1 MLVPRSLPD
10 IRDPY
15 FVEIVRGAEELAN
28 QRGYL
33 TVLCNTNREPEKER
47 SYVQTLRALRAG
59 VILIGG
65 GIDREAHL
73 QDLAIHPAPVVAI
86 GRHELPCSSVLIDD
100 VRGAMDA
107 TTHLISL
114 GRRRIAFVG
123 GPSNSSANREIYW
136 NIQYVG
142 SQGRF
147 RAASC
152 SWRTRGAPPD
162 VERPGCLPPDSGPAS
177 LP

>member
-59 VILIGG
+59 VILTGG

-73 QDLAIHPAPVVAI
+73 QDLAIHPAPV
-86 GRHELPCSSVLIDD
+86 
-100 VRGAMDA
+100 
-107 TTHLISL
+107 
-114 GRRRIAFVG
+114 
-123 GPSNSSANREIYW
+123 
-136 NIQYVG
+136 G
-142 SQGRF
+142 S
-147 RAASC
+147 
-152 SWRTRGAPPD
+152 
-162 VERPGCLPPDSGPAS
+162 
-177 LP
+177 